1 VADQAGVGLADV
13 LAVLRLRWR
22 IAAAVFVAILVGVV
36 LYAYSLPR
44 EYTAKAVVAL
54 TPRPNTGTSATD
66 VEQLGQKYVAYV
78 TAPSTVRLVAPT
90 VGVSAST
97 LGNNVSAAVAT
108 ASVDLTVKVQLR
120 SPHRAAAAAN
130 ALADSIVTLA
140 DDDKL
145 LTALT
150 VAPATVPTE
159 PSKPR
164 RKLIEGAGALVALL
178 AAIGAALL
186 VERGRPRARSSNEI
200 AFATG
205 YPVIARIPPS
215 RAIRTGVE
223 EAVAD
228 PVVGGAI
235 RSLRTVLDQLA
246 RDEAIRSLVV
256 TSSVPGEGKSTVA
269 SSLGWA
275 IARLDARVLVIDA
288 DLRHPAV
295 SRMFG
300 LAPTPGLVEV
310 LRGEVSLKA
319 AARAV
324 EGAEGLYVLPTV
336 GVSAPGD
343 LLAKNLNTVL
353 RAATADYDV
362 VIVDTPPLL
371 VGDDAG
377 TIATLTSA
385 VLMVV
390 SDGVEVRRLNEA
402 MRQLDAVQ
410 ARVIGVV
417 HNRAEVASY
426 GYAYRAADRQSP
438 PAGGPSAVA

>member
-1 VADQAGVGLADV
+1 VAEKPGVGLAD
-13 LAVLRLRWR
+13 LLGVLRLRWR
-22 IAAAVFVAILVGVV
+22 IASAVFVAVIVGVV
-36 LYAYSLPR
+36 FYAYSLPR

-66 VEQLGQKYVAYV
+66 VQQLGQKYVAYV
-78 TAPSTVRLVAPT
+78 TAPSTMRVVAPT
-90 VGVSAST
+90 VGLSGTRLGNHVSAD
-97 LGNNVSAAVAT
+97 VAT

-120 SPHRAAAAAN
+120 SPRQAADAAN
-130 ALADSIVTLA
+130 ALAAAIVTLA

-178 AAIGAALL
+178 VAIGTALL

-215 RAIRTGVE
+215 RAVRAGVE
-223 EAVAD
+223 QTVAD
-228 PVVGGAI
+228 PVAGGAI
-235 RSLRTVLDQLA
+235 RSLRTVLDHLA

-256 TSSVPGEGKSTVA
+256 TSSIPGEGKSTVA

-295 SRMFG
+295 ARMFG
-300 LAPTPGLVEV
+300 VPASPGLVEV
-310 LRGEVSLKA
+310 LRGEVSLTA

-324 EGAEGLYVLPTV
+324 EGAEGLYILPTA

-343 LLAKNLNTVL
+343 LLARNLNTVL
-353 RAATADYDV
+353 REATADFDV

-390 SDGVEVRRLNEA
+390 SDGVEVRRLGEA
-402 MRQLDAVQ
+402 MRHLDAVQ

-426 GYAYRAADRQSP
+426 GYSYRAQPRQSP

>member
-1 VADQAGVGLADV
+1 MADKAGAGLAD
-13 LAVLRLRWR
+13 LLGVLRLRWR
-22 IAAAVFVAILVGVV
+22 IAAAVFVAVLVGVV

-66 VEQLGQKYVAYV
+66 VQQLGQKYVAYV
-78 TAPSTVRLVAPT
+78 TAPSTMRVVAPT
-90 VGVSAST
+90 VGLSSST
-97 LGNNVSAAVAT
+97 LGNHVSADVAT

-120 SPHRAAAAAN
+120 SPHQAADAAN
-130 ALADSIVTLA
+130 ALAASIVTLA

-150 VAPATVPTE
+150 VAPATVPTS

-164 RKLIEGAGALVALL
+164 RKLIEGAGALVAFLI
-178 AAIGAALL
+178 AIGIALL
-186 VERGRPRARSSNEI
+186 VERVRPRARSSSEI

-205 YPVIARIPPS
+205 YPVIARLPRS
-215 RAIRTGVE
+215 RSVRAGVA

-228 PVVGGAI
+228 PVVGGAV

-246 RDEAIRSLVV
+246 RESAIRSLVV
-256 TSSVPGEGKSTVA
+256 TSSTPGEGKSTVA

-295 SRMFG
+295 SRLFG
-300 LAPTPGLVEV
+300 VAPAPGLVDV
-310 LRGEVSLKA
+310 LRGEASLSA
-319 AARAV
+319 AARRV
-324 EGAEGLYVLPTV
+324 EGADGLYILPTA
-336 GVSAPGD
+336 GVSSPGD
-343 LLAKNLNTVL
+343 LLAKNFNNVL
-353 RAATADYDV
+353 RAANAEFDV

-402 MRQLDAVQ
+402 MRHLDAVQ

-417 HNRAEVASY
+417 HNRAAVASY
-426 GYAYRAADRQSP
+426 GYAYRSTGRQSP

>member
-1 VADQAGVGLADV
+1 MADKAGVGLAD
-13 LAVLRLRWR
+13 LLGVLRLRWR
-22 IAAAVFVAILVGVV
+22 IAAAVFVAVLVGVV

-54 TPRPNTGTSATD
+54 TPLPNTGTSATD
-66 VEQLGQKYVAYV
+66 VQQLGQKYVAYV
-78 TAPSTVRLVAPT
+78 TAPSTMRDVAPT
-90 VGVSAST
+90 VGLSSAT
-97 LGNNVSAAVAT
+97 LGNHVSADVAT

-120 SPHRAAAAAN
+120 SPSQAADAAN
-130 ALADSIVTLA
+130 ALADAIVKLA
-140 DDDKL
+140 ADDKL

-150 VAPATVPTE
+150 VAPATVPSE

-164 RKLIEGAGALVALL
+164 RKLIEGGGVMVAFLI
-178 AAIGAALL
+178 AVGVALL
-186 VERGRPRARSSNEI
+186 VERIRPRARSSNEI

-215 RAIRTGVE
+215 RSVRAGVE
-223 EAVAD
+223 QAVAD
-228 PVVGGAI
+228 PLVGGAI

-256 TSSVPGEGKSTVA
+256 TSSTPGEGKSTVA

-288 DLRHPAV
+288 DLRHPAI
-295 SRMFG
+295 SRLFG
-300 LAPTPGLVEV
+300 VAGSPGLVEV
-310 LRGEVSLKA
+310 LRGEASLRS

-324 EGAEGLYVLPTV
+324 DGADGLYILPTV
-336 GVSAPGD
+336 GVAAPGD
-343 LLAKNLNTVL
+343 LLAKNFNNVL
-353 RAATADYDV
+353 RTANAEFDV

-385 VLMVV
+385 VLLVV
-390 SDGVEVRRLNEA
+390 SDGVEVRRLGEA
-402 MRQLDAVQ
+402 MRHLDAVQ

-417 HNRAEVASY
+417 HNRAEVATY
-426 GYAYRAADRQSP
+426 GYAYRATGRQSP
-438 PAGGPSAVA
+438 QAGGPSAVA